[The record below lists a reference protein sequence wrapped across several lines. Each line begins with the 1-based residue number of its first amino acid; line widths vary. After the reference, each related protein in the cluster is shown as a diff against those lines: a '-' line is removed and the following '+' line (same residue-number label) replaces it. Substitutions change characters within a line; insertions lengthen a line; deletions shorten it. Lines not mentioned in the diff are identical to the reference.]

1 MKISVLHLEDSED
14 YLHLFEM
21 LLKRHLKIKGIE
33 YDYRGVTSEAD
44 FWHSYREDR
53 PDLII
58 LDIDIAG
65 DDAAGHGVCRELR
78 NSGDRTPIV
87 MLTGHGDSHRNR
99 SLEGLATQFAE
110 KGSTLNIIPVLKNVI
125 ELNVIPRSEWKP
137 AFEGSQLEFN
147 NSGSVRWK
155 GQALELRGESYPL
168 VRCLTSK
175 PSETFSKEAI
185 LKFAEKSHLEWE
197 TVTKWVNRARNEF
210 KESDPD
216 FDCIKNVRASGY
228 SWIE

>member
-1 MKISVLHLEDSED
+1 MKISVLHLEDNEE
-14 YLHLFEM
+14 YLELFENI
-21 LLKRHLKIKGIE
+21 LKRHLNFEEIE
-33 YDYRGVTSEAD
+33 YVYQGVTGESD
-44 FWHSYREDR
+44 FWRAYGDAK

-78 NSGDRTPIV
+78 SSGDRTPIV
-87 MLTGHGDSHRNR
+87 MLTGHGDSHRIR

-125 ELNVIPRSEWKP
+125 ELNVIPRTEWRP
-137 AFEGSQLEFN
+137 AFDGSQLEFN

-155 GQALELRGESYPL
+155 GQAVELRGEGYPL
-168 VRCLTSK
+168 VKCLSSK
-175 PSETFSKEAI
+175 PSQTFSKEAI
-185 LKFAEKSHLEWE
+185 LNSVGKSHLEWE
-197 TVTKWVNRARNEF
+197 TVTKWVNRARNDLR
-210 KESDPD
+210 ESDPD

-228 SWIE
+228 SWVE